1 MGIENKKVIALLPMK
16 GHSERVPN
24 KNLKKF
30 NGKPLYH
37 RVLKTLIECNF
48 IYQIIIN
55 TDGDKI
61 KEDVRLNFN
70 LDKVIIN
77 NRPESIRGDY
87 VSMNKIIEYDLNHSN
102 ADIYLQTHST
112 NPLLTKKSIV
122 TGLKTYNQLLTEK
135 KVDSLFSVNRIQS
148 RFYYEDATP
157 VNHNPKE
164 LLRTQDLPP
173 IYEEN
178 SCLYF
183 FNKKSFKDS
192 GNKRIGLLPKMFPI
206 SSIEAIDIDT
216 NEDFLI
222 AEAIFK
228 TINNIDEQIK

>member
-24 KNLKKF
+24 KNLKNF
-30 NGKPLYH
+30 NGEPLFH
-37 RVLKTLIECNF
+37 RVLNTLLKCELID
-48 IYQIIIN
+48 QIIIN
-55 TDGDKI
+55 TDGEKI

-77 NRPESIRGDY
+77 NRPESIRGDF
-87 VSMNKIIEYDLNHSN
+87 VSMNKIIEYDLNNSD

-112 NPLLTKKSIV
+112 NPLLTKESIA
-122 TGLKTYNQLLTEK
+122 TGLKIYNQLLAEK
-135 KVDSLFSVNRIQS
+135 KVDSLFSVTKIQS

-157 VNHNPKE
+157 VNHNPEK

-173 IYEEN
+173 IFEEN

-183 FNKKSFKDS
+183 FTKKSFKDS
-192 GNKRIGLLPKMFPI
+192 GNKRIGISAKMFSI

-222 AEAIFK
+222 AETIYK
-228 TINNIDEQIK
+228 TINNNNDR

>member
-24 KNLKKF
+24 KNLKIF

-37 RVLKTLIECNF
+37 RVLKTLLECEL
-48 IYQIIIN
+48 IDQIMIN
-55 TDGDKI
+55 TDGEKI
-61 KEDVRLNFN
+61 KEDVRFNFN
-70 LDKVIIN
+70 FNKVIIN
-77 NRPESIRGDY
+77 DRPESIRGDY
-87 VSMNKIIEYDLNHSN
+87 VSMNKIIEYDLNISD

-112 NPLLTKKSIV
+112 NPLLTKESLAN
-122 TGLKTYNQLLTEK
+122 GLKTYIQLLAEK
-135 KVDSLFSVNRIQS
+135 KVDSLFSVTKLQS
-148 RFYYEDATP
+148 RFYYEDAKP
-157 VNHNPKE
+157 VNHNPEK

-173 IYEEN
+173 IFEEN

-183 FNKKSFKDS
+183 FTKKSFEDS
-192 GNKRIGLLPKMFPI
+192 GKKRIGILPEMFPI

-222 AEAIFK
+222 AESLHKI
-228 TINNIDEQIK
+228 INNND